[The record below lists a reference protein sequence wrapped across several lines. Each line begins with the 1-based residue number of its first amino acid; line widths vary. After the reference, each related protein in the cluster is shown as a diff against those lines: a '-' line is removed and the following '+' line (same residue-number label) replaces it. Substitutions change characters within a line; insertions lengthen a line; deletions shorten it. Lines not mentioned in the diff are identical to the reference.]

1 MRRSFGRIVVFQA
14 LLILLAGVAACN
26 KSKSNEQANQGNVPP
41 GGPGGPGG
49 QWPMMGGPGGPGGRP
64 RGPIGELMTKLA
76 KGKQSIN
83 GQIGEALKANP
94 TPWDTIQPQA
104 KEYAQMASKLGE
116 FPPPKGE
123 PASWKKMADAFAH
136 SASELQQA
144 SDTKNLEAANK
155 AFTALSGS
163 CKSCHDAHRGGPGGP
178 GMRPG
183 GFPGGPP
190 PGGFPGGPPG
200 GPPPGG
206 FPGGPP
212 PQPQQ

>member
-1 MRRSFGRIVVFQA
+1 MRRNLGRIVAWQA
-14 LLILLAGVAACN
+14 LLLMLAGVAACN

-41 GGPGGPGG
+41 GGPGG
-49 QWPMMGGPGGPGGRP
+49 QWPMMGGPGGRP
-64 RGPIGELMTKLA
+64 HGPIGELMTKLA

-123 PASWKKMADAFAH
+123 PASWKKMADAFAQ

-155 AFTALSGS
+155 AFTALAGS

-190 PGGFPGGPPG
+190 GGPPPGGFPGGPPG
-200 GPPPGG
+200 GPPQR
-206 FPGGPP
+206 
-212 PQPQQ
+212 PQ

>member
-1 MRRSFGRIVVFQA
+1 MRRKLRHIVVWQA
-14 LLILLAGVAACN
+14 LLLILAGVAACN

-41 GGPGGPGG
+41 GTP
-49 QWPMMGGPGGPGGRP
+49 GGPGGPGGRP

-83 GQIGEALKANP
+83 GQIGEELKATP
-94 TPWDTIQPQA
+94 TPWDKIQPQA
-104 KEYAQMASKLGE
+104 KEYAQLASKLGD

-136 SASELQQA
+136 SADELQQA

-155 AFTALSGS
+155 AFTALADS
-163 CKSCHDAHRGGPGGP
+163 CKSCHDAHRGGPGGFGGP
-178 GMRPG
+178 GMR
-183 GFPGGPP
+183 

-212 PQPQQ
+212 GGPPQRPQ